1 MAWVC
6 QRGYARGGAWWLQ
19 GQTLLFA
26 LPSTIVGLGLVSL
39 WNRGP
44 FGWLY
49 GTAAMIVLGS
59 LARFGPLVVLTF
71 GAFLAQVARDCE
83 EAIRLDGGGV
93 GATLLH
99 FVAPVS
105 RRAIGMV
112 WAMGFVLCMGELAT
126 TILVAPPGT
135 QTLAVRLFTIEANAP
150 AGQVSSLALVL
161 AASCLLPLL
170 LWGTTLAKEAER

>member
-1 MAWVC
+1 
-6 QRGYARGGAWWLQ
+6 
-19 GQTLLFA
+19 
-26 LPSTIVGLGLVSL
+26 
-39 WNRGP
+39 
-44 FGWLY
+44 
-49 GTAAMIVLGS
+49 
-59 LARFGPLVVLTF
+59 
-71 GAFLAQVARDCE
+71 
-83 EAIRLDGGGV
+83 
-93 GATLLH
+93 LH